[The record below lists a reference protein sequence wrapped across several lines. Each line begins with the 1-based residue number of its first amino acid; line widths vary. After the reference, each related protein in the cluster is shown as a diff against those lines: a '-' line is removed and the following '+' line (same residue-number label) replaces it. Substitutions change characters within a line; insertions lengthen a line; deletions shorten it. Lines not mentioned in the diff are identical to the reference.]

1 MPDELPDLPTLTAD
15 IEARGLDPDVAAEAI
30 RMWRDEARP
39 LVAGAAETQE
49 DRWTFVDEL
58 DNRAEAAI
66 NDQRKRA
73 TTMWATDR
81 FQDPGDL
88 AMFQKAYDQSQGDP
102 TRIGKIKTEDGTT
115 ITLDPETSSR
125 FSSMADELNKLAT
138 LPEFR
143 STREERDMT
152 GKINVGDTTLARYTT
167 RLAGDTAEVVMTPDK
182 ADAKPLSFEVPVPT
196 ADEIQAEIEAQKS
209 KLSDLQSASEQAF
222 QIADTQSDPEQAR
235 LSKEYDAQAA
245 EVEARVKNL
254 SGKNRRSILLNDRI
268 REKVKSDEFAS
279 IGEVTWGQDFFR
291 GLQNAGFS
299 AAGLV
304 SRVLPGT
311 TERALEGVGA
321 LPDTGD
327 APTAPDRALNFFTE
341 AQGQQDAA
349 LPGSTRNALVGGYW
363 NELAQSAR
371 QSAGEMLPSVV
382 GGYASG
388 AMKWTGS
395 KVAMEALKAAGKTG
409 MGVSGATMGAGMSG
423 GSYLESARRIA
434 DAERNGDTETAER
447 IRKGMDAHALLY
459 GALGATVSKFS
470 PLHNLELSG
479 SGMKSLGLDMLK
491 EGLEEPFEGFIQ
503 RAVIDPA
510 TLGDHPDVFEPMAQE
525 FGVGMAMAFPLGVAS
540 KTIEALAS
548 KKAQIATETKAAKSA
563 AVASGADDNLTMEAL
578 DQAHQVKVAAA
589 AEQASNEV
597 MAIATQIKEIDDKL
611 IAVET
616 DASLDEQTK
625 KDAREPLIKAKLE
638 LYAGPA
644 KTEVEVTPMAEAQP
658 PVISKPAPA
667 EVAPIEPVINNELPV
682 SDATSDT
689 QMQASQPPQK
699 GGIGTIVPRMPD
711 HPLGTADILDFVNGE
726 AGLIGPPRAKSGA
739 AGDMD
744 WKEQRSVPPF
754 YQQRLFSK
762 DSVNGINE
770 VAQAAFDAGKISDPS
785 PDTLMAA
792 IFSAID
798 NRMKARSDQ
807 KKGDQMMREGER
819 QMIDFDQ
826 EQAKLEAKTTATE
839 VHLSEMAKGDQVTV
853 GGETMTVNS
862 VTFDEDGNAQTAS
875 LISPRFG
882 EIKLD
887 ANQRTSVMA
896 DTPIT
901 PAPVNTDFLPA
912 DEITD
917 DQQASLLPPTSQ
929 SSQESQLPLG
939 QASEPSP
946 GRQGEAQSSSGE
958 NTQKKGPVASS
969 DSPEAR
975 SIKNAEID
983 KWRERRGLKPMAKA
997 GRKAWGYLWDKAMDT
1012 ITSDPQSGYVLVD
1025 RLIGEGRAHS
1035 DEEAALLLAHFIQ
1048 QENAQ
1053 AVASDIISKSDP
1065 ASDEFKNAVIRKQ
1078 KADAAIQKAHEA
1090 MRMAGT
1096 QAGRALAAR
1105 KMMVDSSEIPSVGAE
1120 MADRKIALGR
1130 DLNADERAEVE
1141 GKIKELTEA
1150 KAGADAAT
1158 AEIESDQLQADN
1170 AATVDE
1176 IANEIL
1182 KLSSDPEGRKKIGQ
1196 KAREKLR
1203 IRAEAARK
1211 LLRDQKVVGGG
1222 TTNAL
1227 GLGGELDGN
1236 SIRAMVDIAAY
1247 MIVEAG
1253 GVVADAVVKFSRE
1266 FSRVTKEQIQSIFD
1280 NAQKMNERLNTKLEE
1295 ISKSNAAKDKRKT
1308 PAQIIDKAKYLIEPD
1323 EEVDPSVVRALHR
1336 AHIED
1341 GSKSEADVTNKVA
1354 ESLREIYGREF
1365 TPDEVRRIHTQY
1377 GKTAQ
1382 LPADDVS
1389 KIQRDL
1395 KRQQL
1400 LLVKIEALKKKQPL
1414 LATGVDREKNSH
1426 EVHVLQQEL
1435 EAIKKSTN
1443 YRKTGKGQ
1451 LSGLQDRIA
1460 ARLDTLIADTK
1471 DQLLGNKPVRSGR
1484 SATEYDADNIAR
1496 LDKLKAIR
1504 KELRA
1509 SRSAEVDAAANEA
1522 AVKAAKAMKAE
1533 WERRLA
1539 DEEWK
1544 HAEEPKRPKSKALKD
1559 AIAARDEAAADYHEA
1574 ERNSIEWKT
1583 REVARKVATLSE
1595 ELDTLEQ
1602 KLADRNTS
1610 RGKKKAEGPTSDE
1623 LKLMEDRKAEINSE
1637 LNDIRKREPMTPEQE
1652 RIYLEERLKAAEATE
1667 TDLQNELNTGKKR
1680 DIFRRERPTSP
1691 ALKAAQERIKDLRK
1705 KVADMRYGDG
1715 QAAFDKWAKD
1725 RIATLNDQLAN
1736 GRKPGSNRSYPDTAE
1751 NRAKAA
1757 EIKSLE
1763 AEMKRKEAPAKKL
1776 KGIRDKIERKKK
1788 EIERLQ
1794 VDGFKAKAAQPT
1806 AVDTPEITAA
1816 KADLD
1821 ALQKI
1826 EEEWHASDGERD
1838 NAAYIKRL
1846 EAAEKVMQDKIDRGD
1861 FAPKVK
1867 REIKLKP
1874 ETVERV
1880 KQFRDL
1886 QEEYHRQKLAW
1897 QYDRL
1902 PWNSSQKLWRKVAI
1916 TSALIKVL
1924 KTGLDAGVMGIQL
1937 WKAAHAHFP
1946 TAVQAFVEGVKSL
1959 GFQGLLDIK
1968 SGDFSVDELT
1978 NESDSAFKKAV
1989 KILFAPVTVPTKAI
2003 GDRGAAYAAQV
2014 QMMLERLPAIADGT
2028 AEAAGMIITDPTGLR
2043 AAEETFEGIPSH
2055 KIPLIAASE
2064 RMFRIPS
2071 NFMRATIFNRAVMN
2085 MRARGLASP
2094 EMNKVLASDV
2104 NAMSGRANWLPEWV
2118 KNKAGIKSTAGL
2130 IMWAPGILA
2139 SKMQDLVMYDLIGR
2153 GNTLPG
2159 PELRAYKGM
2168 VAKRYAIMAATTVA
2182 SYVLMKMLHS
2192 LIGGGDDKNE
2202 HLMIDLVHPTSRL
2215 GRVRVGRSAVDLTG
2229 GRAGLYTFLHRLFTQ
2244 AKSTESQKD
2253 QPLWGRVPFGQ
2264 DDSGDVMSSFVK
2276 GKLSVPIGTI
2286 WQFMVNRDFS
2296 DHTTTKART
2305 LVSVLIPIT
2314 PGQMAETMSSDLS
2327 MGEKSIMSL
2336 LSLVGVDNRLIG
2348 VYDTKTTGDKIADWM
2363 GLEVPVDPVRIER
2376 ESSSGSSDRT
2386 ERKPIDL
2393 RRW

>member
-73 TTMWATDR
+73 TTMWAANR

-88 AMFQKAYDQSQGDP
+88 AMFQKAYSQSQGDP
-102 TRIGKIKTEDGTT
+102 TRMGKIKTEDGTT
-115 ITLDPETSSR
+115 VSLDSVTSSR
-125 FSSMADELNKLAT
+125 FSDLADELNQLAT

-143 STREERDMT
+143 GTREERDMT
-152 GKINVGDTTLARYTT
+152 GKINVGDATLARYTT
-167 RLAGDTAEVVMTPDK
+167 RIAGGTAEIVMTPDK
-182 ADAKPLSFEVPVPT
+182 ADAKPIGFEVPVPT
-196 ADEIQAEIEAQKS
+196 DDEVKAEIESQKL
-209 KLSDLQSASEQAF
+209 KLADLREASNQAYEIADLQA
-222 QIADTQSDPEQAR
+222 DPEQAR
-235 LSKEYDAQAA
+235 LSREYDAKAA
-245 EVEARVKNL
+245 EIEARVGQL
-254 SGKNRRSILLNDRI
+254 SGRNGRSILLNDRI
-268 REKVKSDEFAS
+268 REKVKGDEFSS
-279 IGEVTWGQDFFR
+279 IGEVTWGQDFFK
-291 GLQNAGFS
+291 GLQNATFS

-311 TERALEGVGA
+311 TERVLEGVGA
-321 LPDTGD
+321 LPDTGN
-327 APTAPDRALNFFTE
+327 APTAPDRALNFFAE

-349 LPGSTRNALVGGYW
+349 LPGSTRNALVGGYL
-363 NELAQSAR
+363 NELTQSAR
-371 QSAGEMLPSVV
+371 QAAGEMLPSVV
-382 GGYASG
+382 GGYASS

-434 DAERNGDTETAER
+434 DAERNGDTETADR
-447 IRKGMDAHALLY
+447 IRRGMDAHALLT

-479 SGMKSLGLDMLK
+479 AGMKSLGLDVLK

-548 KKAQIATETKAAKSA
+548 RKAQIATETKAAKSA
-563 AVASGADDNLTMEAL
+563 AVASGADDDLTMEAL

-589 AEQASNEV
+589 TEQASNEV

-667 EVAPIEPVINNELPV
+667 EVAPIEPVISNELPV

-711 HPLGTADILDFVNGE
+711 HPLGTEDILDFVNGQM
-726 AGLIGPPRAKSGA
+726 LIGPPRSATGP

-762 DSVNGINE
+762 YAESGINE
-770 VAQAAFDAGKISDPS
+770 VADAAFRAGKIPEAT
-785 PDTLMAA
+785 PDALMTA

-798 NRMKARSDQ
+798 NRMKARADQ
-807 KKGDQMMREGER
+807 KTESRNLREGER

-826 EQAKLEAKTTATE
+826 EQAKLEALPSATE
-839 VHLSEMAKGDQVTV
+839 INLSEMAKGDQVTV

-862 VTFDEDGNAQTAS
+862 VTFDEDGRAQAAS
-875 LISPRFG
+875 LASPRFG

-887 ANQRTSVMA
+887 VNHRTSVMA
-896 DTPIT
+896 DKPIT
-901 PAPVNTDFLPA
+901 PAEINTDFLPA

-917 DQQASLLPPTSQ
+917 DQRASSPPSTPQ
-929 SSQESQLPLG
+929 LSQESQPLPG
-939 QASEPSP
+939 QASASNP
-946 GRQGEAQSSSGE
+946 GQQGEARSSSGE
-958 NTQKKGPVASS
+958 DTPNGTAAASP
-969 DSPEAR
+969 DSPEVR
-975 SIKNAEID
+975 SGKNAAMD
-983 KWRERRGLKPMAKA
+983 AWLAKRGMKPMAKGESRAWSAAKNKAFDTLAKDRGA
-997 GRKAWGYLWDKAMDT
+997 GQVTAERLIA
-1012 ITSDPQSGYVLVD
+1012 SGKGHTDDEYALMLVD
-1025 RLIGEGRAHS
+1025 FME
-1035 DEEAALLLAHFIQ
+1035 
-1048 QENAQ
+1048 QENARDAAAKTIANSDSASPEFEEAQIRMTNAEAAIEKSVLALRLSGREQGRGLNIRKMGIDRSEVPSQ
-1053 AVASDIISKSDP
+1053 AVMI
-1065 ASDEFKNAVIRKQ
+1065 
-1078 KADAAIQKAHEA
+1078 
-1090 MRMAGT
+1090 
-1096 QAGRALAAR
+1096 
-1105 KMMVDSSEIPSVGAE
+1105 AE
-1120 MADRKIALGR
+1120 RKIALGN
-1130 DLNADERAEVE
+1130 DFTEADRQEVIA
-1141 GKIKELTEA
+1141 KHKELTEA
-1150 KAGADAAT
+1150 KAGADAAN

-1196 KAREKLR
+1196 KAREKLKAK
-1203 IRAEAARK
+1203 AEAAMK
-1211 LLRDQKVVGGG
+1211 ILREKGVIGGK
-1222 TTNAL
+1222 TTNAM
-1227 GLGGELDGN
+1227 GLGGALDAD
-1236 SIRAMVDIAAY
+1236 AMKAMIDVATY
-1247 MIVEAG
+1247 YIVEAG
-1253 GVVADAVVKFSRE
+1253 GVVADALNRFTRD
-1266 FSRVTKEQIQSIFD
+1266 FPQIAKDTVQSIFD
-1280 NAQKMNERLNTKLEE
+1280 DAQKANERLNTKLEE

-1308 PAQIIDKAKYLIEPD
+1308 PAQIIDKAKYLLEPD
-1323 EEVDPSVVRALHR
+1323 GEVDPSVVRALHR

-1377 GKTAQ
+1377 GKVAQ
-1382 LPADDVS
+1382 LPADEVS

-1400 LLVKIEALKKKQPL
+1400 LLVKIEALKKQQPL

-1435 EAIKKSTN
+1435 EAIKKSAN
-1443 YRKTGKGQ
+1443 YRKTGEGQ

-1484 SATEYDADNIAR
+1484 SATEYDADNMDR
-1496 LDKLKAIR
+1496 LSRLKVLR
-1504 KELRA
+1504 KELRV
-1509 SRSAEVDAAANEA
+1509 SRSTEVDAAANEA

-1539 DEEWK
+1539 GEEWRK
-1544 HAEEPKRPKSKALKD
+1544 AAEPKRQKSRELKE
-1559 AIAARDEAAADYHEA
+1559 AISERDQAAADYHEA
-1574 ERNSIEWKT
+1574 ERNSAEWKT
-1583 REVARKVATLSE
+1583 REVARKVAALSE

-1602 KLADRNTS
+1602 KLADRDTS
-1610 RGKKKAEGPTSDE
+1610 RGKKKAKGPTSDE
-1623 LKLMEDRKAEINSE
+1623 LKMMEDRKVEINSE
-1637 LNDIRKREPMTPEQE
+1637 LDDIRKREPMTSEQE

-1667 TDLQNELNTGKKR
+1667 TDLQNELSTGKKK

-1715 QAAFDKWAKD
+1715 QAAFDKWAKA

-1751 NRAKAA
+1751 NRAKVA

-1776 KGIRDKIERKKK
+1776 KSIQDKIERKKK
-1788 EIERLQ
+1788 EITRLQ
-1794 VDGFKAKAAQPT
+1794 VEGFKAKPSAAAP
-1806 AVDTPEITAA
+1806 VDTPEIKAA

-1826 EEEWHASDGERD
+1826 EEEWHANDGERD
-1838 NAAYIKRL
+1838 NAAYVKRL
-1846 EAAEKVMQDKIDRGD
+1846 DAAEKVMQDKIDRGD

-1867 REIKLKP
+1867 KEIKLKP

-1880 KQFRDL
+1880 KRFRDL
-1886 QEEYHRQKLAW
+1886 QEDYHRQKLAW
-1897 QYDRL
+1897 QYERL
-1902 PWNSSQKLWRKVAI
+1902 PWHSAQKLWRKAAI
-1916 TSALIKVL
+1916 GSALIKVL

-1968 SGDFSVDELT
+1968 ASDFSADALT
-1978 NESDSAFKKAV
+1978 NESDSSLKKAM

-2003 GDRGAAYAAQV
+2003 GERGAAYAAQV

-2028 AEAAGMIITDPTGLR
+2028 AEAAGMIITDPTGQR

-2085 MRARGLASP
+2085 MRARGLSSP

-2104 NAMSGRANWLPEWV
+2104 NAMSGRANWLPDWV
-2118 KNKAGIKSTAGL
+2118 KNKAGIKSTAGI

-2139 SKMQDLVMYDLIGR
+2139 SKLQDVVMYDLIGR

-2168 VAKRYAIMAATTVA
+2168 VAKRYAVMAMTTAA
-2182 SYVLMKMLHS
+2182 SYALMKALHS
-2192 LIGGGDDKNE
+2192 LIGGDDDKNE
-2202 HLMIDLVHPTSRL
+2202 HLMIDLIHPTSRL

-2244 AKSTESQKD
+2244 SKSTEEQKG
-2253 QPLWGRVPFGQ
+2253 QPLWGKVPFGQ

-2296 DHTTTKART
+2296 NKTTTKART

-2348 VYDTKTTGDKIADWM
+2348 VYDTKSTGDKIADWM
-2363 GLEVPVDPVRIER
+2363 GLEQPVDPVRQK
-2376 ESSSGSSDRT
+2376 SSEPKAGST
-2386 ERKPIDL
+2386 ARKPL
-2393 RRW
+2393 SLSR